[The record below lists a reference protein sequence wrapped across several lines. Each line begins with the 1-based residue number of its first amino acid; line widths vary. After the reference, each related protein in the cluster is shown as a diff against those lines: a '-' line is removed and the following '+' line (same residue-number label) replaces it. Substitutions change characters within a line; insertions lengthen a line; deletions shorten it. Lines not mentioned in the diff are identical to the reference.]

1 MFDYRL
7 LSVEDLSKKWEDFC
21 LNIFYLFNQ
30 VSERINDD
38 IYCSDNEL
46 DTLETY
52 INEIVQLVADND
64 TYKTLSKKHWLEEMN
79 LKYHDQVVYDYFK
92 SNFPDLF
99 EDD

>member
-38 IYCSDNEL
+38 KYSSDNEL
-46 DTLETY
+46 DTLETLYDEIHSSIDFEHIEDIVAY
-52 INEIVQLVADND
+52 IQNE
-64 TYKTLSKKHWLEEMN
+64 
-79 LKYHDQVVYDYFK
+79 K
-92 SNFPDLF
+92 S
-99 EDD
+99 